1 MECKFRSM
9 REMPVTANEHDLR
22 TGMSVPHDSG
32 ALAENWRPNCVLTM
46 IPPSPQRMHKVG
58 QPASGTGETPVPLAG
73 ASAVTDC

>member
-1 MECKFRSM
+1 MECNSFDGRDASYCKRARFADRKV
-9 REMPVTANEHDLR
+9 RATLL
-22 TGMSVPHDSG
+22 GSVNG
-32 ALAENWRPNCVLTM
+32 EWRPNCVLTI